1 MANSSELNRR
11 VAELTGARDHLLR
24 EQAEVSSRKEW
35 ADTLALQLERAQLI
49 IQAAAKATQEQLSY
63 RISELTSLALA
74 QVFVDP
80 YELVVR
86 FENKRGRTEAV
97 LLFADGNGNEID
109 PMEAS
114 GGGVWDVASLALR
127 LSLWSLQRPRSRATM
142 VLDEPFKF
150 LHGEVP
156 QCRVCKMIQN
166 LSRRLKLQFII
177 VTQEEWGTEFADR
190 VFRVSRK
197 SKKVPS
203 VVKVEG

>member
-1 MANSSELNRR
+1 MPSTTDLNRR
-11 VAELTGARDHLLR
+11 IAELTGARDHLLR
-24 EQAEVSSRKEW
+24 QQTEQLAAKE
-35 ADTLALQLERAQLI
+35 ANDRLALRLEKAQLI

-74 QVFVDP
+74 QVFTDP
-80 YELVVR
+80 YELIVR

-97 LLFADGNGNEID
+97 LLFADGAGNEVD

-150 LHGEVP
+150 LHGEGP
-156 QCRVCKMIQN
+156 QRRVCRMVQELAK
-166 LSRRLKLQFII
+166 RLKVQFII
-177 VTQEEWGTEFADR
+177 VTQEEWGTEYADR
-190 VFRVSRK
+190 VFRVSRAG
-197 SKKVPS
+197 KKVPS
-203 VVKVEG
+203 VIRVEG

>member
-1 MANSSELNRR
+1 LTNVSDINRR

-24 EQAEVSSRKEW
+24 QQATLLEQKEGN
-35 ADTLALQLERAQLI
+35 DTGAVRLEKAQLI

-74 QVFVDP
+74 QVFSDP
-80 YELVVR
+80 YELRVT

-97 LLFADGNGNEID
+97 LSFVESNGNEVE

-114 GGGVWDVASLALR
+114 GGGAWDVASLALR
-127 LSLWSLQRPRSRATM
+127 LSLWSLQKPRSRATM

-150 LHGEVP
+150 LHGEDP
-156 QCRVCKMIQN
+156 QRRVGQMISE
-166 LSRRLKLQFII
+166 LSKRLKVQFII

-190 VFRVSRK
+190 VFRVTRK

-203 VVKVEG
+203 TVTAEG

>member
-1 MANSSELNRR
+1 MNVTDITRR
-11 VAELTGARDHLLR
+11 VAELTGARDSLLR
-24 EQAEVSSRKEW
+24 QQTEYALAKE
-35 ADTLALQLERAQLI
+35 ATEAKALRLEKAQLI

-74 QVFVDP
+74 QVFTDP

-86 FENKRGRTEAV
+86 FENKRGRTEAA
-97 LLFADGNGNEID
+97 LLFRDGVGNEVD

-127 LSLWSLQRPRSRATM
+127 LSLWSLQRPRSRSTM

-150 LHGEVP
+150 LHGEGP
-156 QCRVCKMIQN
+156 QRRVCRMVGELAK
-166 LSRRLKLQFII
+166 RLKVQFII
-177 VTQEEWGTEFADR
+177 VTQEEWGTEYADR
-190 VFRVSRK
+190 VFRITRA

-203 VVKVEG
+203 VITVEG